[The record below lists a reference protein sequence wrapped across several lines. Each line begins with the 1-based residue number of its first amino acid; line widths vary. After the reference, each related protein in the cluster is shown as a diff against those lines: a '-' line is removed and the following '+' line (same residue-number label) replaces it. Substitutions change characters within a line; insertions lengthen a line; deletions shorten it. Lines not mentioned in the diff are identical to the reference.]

1 MNTNNTDF
9 FVDEVLEE
17 APRFGLIEDH
27 NGSPCRC
34 SEVEEDQ
41 WNAEI
46 NNPSKCRLYFNP
58 IDKHLEVS
66 AKFTDNGQDKKKCD
80 AMLHSSTTLLFIEL
94 KDIKKVRDR
103 KKARRKAVEQLLST
117 VSRYQSS
124 SFRRSFPEQ
133 YAAICFRRPQVSL
146 NVNVS
151 SAASKEQLNEM
162 GFALVSGYRI
172 IFDEEGRI
180 QMKESA
186 DDQ

>member
-9 FVDEVLEE
+9 FVDEVLEK

-58 IDKHLEVS
+58 IDKHLKVS
-66 AKFTDNGQDKKKCD
+66 AEYSDDRRDKKRCD
-80 AMLHSSTTLLFIEL
+80 AILHSTSTLLFIEL
-94 KDIKKVRDR
+94 KDIRKARDR
-103 KKARRKAVEQLLST
+103 KNARRKAVEQLLST
-117 VSRYQSS
+117 VRHYQSS
-124 SFRRSFPEQ
+124 AFRRNFPAQ

-172 IFDEEGRI
+172 IFDEEGKI